1 MIIYV
6 GTFIDS
12 KPARHRFK
20 KKQNMVALTGYYY
33 VLLWLQ
39 SVNKL
44 WTTHFI
50 LPKMSKDH
58 WSRGRPGGGPAETG
72 MRFCLGGLVISS
84 RKVTVISPEFD
95 LYKLDHCGDLP
106 HLETLEALN
115 RMIWPVAQL
124 VIQHLSGVSPTKS
137 EEGKANHRWRSPKRH
152 GFVRKWGMRYSCNTA
167 TLPCCIENM
176 INHSSRFEGTLFL
189 DKPGLLL
196 HWSPDNLEP
205 RIALT
210 ISSGI
215 VRLWIDSVFTQH
227 GEKLKEW
234 RTVASFIAIWWFDVC
249 GAYFMLGQWQDM
261 SSWPSWPRL
270 AASCPFLAASHEDEY
285 AREKKGDGGHRAKG
299 CKGQSMRFCHV
310 LLSKSRGQ

>member
-1 MIIYV
+1 MNNPFYSAEDVQGSLVWRLPWRWSCCNWDAI
-6 GTFIDS
+6 
-12 KPARHRFK
+12 
-20 KKQNMVALTGYYY
+20 
-33 VLLWLQ
+33 LL
-39 SVNKL
+39 
-44 WTTHFI
+44 
-50 LPKMSKDH
+50 
-58 WSRGRPGGGPAETG
+58 
-72 MRFCLGGLVISS
+72 
-84 RKVTVISPEFD
+84 VISPEFD

-106 HLETLEALN
+106 HLETLAALN
-115 RMIWPVAQL
+115 RMIWPAQL

-167 TLPCCIENM
+167 TRPCCIENM

-234 RTVASFIAIWWFDVC
+234 RTVASFMAIWWFDVC

-261 SSWPSWPRL
+261 SSWPSWPLL

-299 CKGQSMRFCHV
+299 RAWGFAVKIKGSF
-310 LLSKSRGQ
+310 KSQDVTSSERLCSVVRSLGSRDWN

>member
-1 MIIYV
+1 MNNPFYSAEDVPRII
-6 GTFIDS
+6 GLE
-12 KPARHRFK
+12 
-20 KKQNMVALTGYYY
+20 VALAV
-33 VLLWLQ
+33 VLLKLGCD
-39 SVNKL
+39 SV
-44 WTTHFI
+44 
-50 LPKMSKDH
+50 
-58 WSRGRPGGGPAETG
+58 RGDWWN
-72 MRFCLGGLVISS
+72 S
-84 RKVTVISPEFD
+84 RKDGDFTRIWPFWPLQIGSNW
-95 LYKLDHCGDLP
+95 DLP
-106 HLETLEALN
+106 HLETLAALN
-115 RMIWPVAQL
+115 RMISPVAQL

-167 TLPCCIENM
+167 TRPCCIENM

-234 RTVASFIAIWWFDVC
+234 RTVASFMAIWWFDVC

-261 SSWPSWPRL
+261 SSWPSWPLL
-270 AASCPFLAASHEDEY
+270 AASCPFLAASHFPWGWVCE
-285 AREKKGDGGHRAKG
+285 REER
-299 CKGQSMRFCHV
+299 RW
-310 LLSKSRGQ
+310 RT